1 MARKAASISLSGVI
15 FLSSCGVVSRMSL
28 PRCSKMTRLAMAST
42 SSIIW
47 VEMMTMLRSPYC
59 LIKLRMEN
67 FWLGSRPSV
76 GSSKMSILG
85 RCSSAPAMP
94 TRRLYPLERVSHFR
108 LMTSST
114 PALGQ
119 GYQIVHK
126 ILMADPAQ
134 TGHKPQVFVN
144 RHLGIKCPAFGNI
157 SDPGQCLQAF
167 AVNVITV

>member
-1 MARKAASISLSGVI
+1 MSQILCLRRSRFPETSLFPFLKRYGAKSRLYIIVRRN

-108 LMTSST
+108 LMTSS
-114 PALGQ
+114 
-119 GYQIVHK
+119 
-126 ILMADPAQ
+126 
-134 TGHKPQVFVN
+134 N
-144 RHLGIKCPAFGNI
+144 
-157 SDPGQCLQAF
+157 SSCLDKDTKLST
-167 AVNVITV
+167 NPDG